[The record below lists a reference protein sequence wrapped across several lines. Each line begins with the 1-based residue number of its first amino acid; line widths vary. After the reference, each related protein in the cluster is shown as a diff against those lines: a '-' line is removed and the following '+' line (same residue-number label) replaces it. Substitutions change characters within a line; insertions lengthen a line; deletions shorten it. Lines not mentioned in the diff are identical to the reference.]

1 MDARRPGVRQ
11 QRRMLALAI
20 SFGVHTCMSNHT
32 YKEGDTI
39 YLQATG
45 GPIGLEWTGTAS
57 CPFVMKWDRSYLK
70 MA

>member
-1 MDARRPGVRQ
+1 
-11 QRRMLALAI
+11 
-20 SFGVHTCMSNHT
+20 MSNHT

-45 GPIGLEWTGTAS
+45 GPIGLELTGTVS

-70 MA
+70 MAKKAGISMKLFERY